1 MANDKDIKT
10 DYLQELM
17 RINIPVLP
25 FEEQKALAER
35 IQKGDEEA
43 LDKLVTHSLRFV
55 LHTVSKMSCWQHSK
69 VPHEDIIAIGN
80 EMLIVA
86 AKRWKPIGNIKFS
99 AFARKF
105 IIRGVQRELDNT
117 ANIIRLP
124 VNIMEAL
131 KKMNYNERALSQV
144 LGRKPTVQELATIL
158 DTTPAKIHQLKGYI
172 SREPISLDNIEQD
185 KHFEEQDE

>member
-10 DYLQELM
+10 NYLQELM

-185 KHFEEQDE
+185 RPHEEQDE

>member
-158 DTTPAKIHQLKGYI
+158 GTTPAKIHQLKGYI

>member
-10 DYLQELM
+10 NYLQELM

-172 SREPISLDNIEQD
+172 SREPVSLDSISEE